1 MIPPSTFLASHGKAL
16 AARLFE
22 DIRQLCEDL
31 PGVTREAYGASETAA
46 LDYLAG
52 AARKHGVEAS
62 LDRAANLALA
72 LPGDDLSRPGLLIG
86 SHLDSVPHGGNY
98 DGLAGVIAG
107 FLCLAGL
114 IREGVTPP
122 CPIRVMGFR
131 CEESAWF
138 NKPYIGSSL
147 ALGLLDPAFLL
158 TPHRSGIGTLY
169 ECLKRAGADADAA
182 ARGEPLM
189 DMGSVAA
196 YVELHIEQGPAM
208 IAQGAPVAVVPG
220 IRGNARF
227 PEVRVTG
234 QAGHSGAVPRELRRD
249 AVFAFAEFVT
259 ALDRLWADM
268 LLEGRDLVVTCGVAH
283 TDPAHEAMTRIPD
296 EVRTCLDVR
305 SLRQGDLD
313 EFLERLAPKLGAI
326 EARRGVSIDLGK
338 RLSSAPAVCSPRL
351 QGRLTACQRELGLP
365 MASIP
370 SGAGHDAAM
379 FAKAG
384 VESAMIFV
392 RNDNGSHNPAESM
405 DLDDFMAGVELL
417 DRFARTFSP
426 ASPA

>member
-1 MIPPSTFLASHGKAL
+1 MIPPSIFLANQGKAL
-16 AARLFE
+16 AAALLE
-22 DIRQLCEDL
+22 DIRLLSEDL
-31 PGVTREAYGASETAA
+31 PGVTREAYGASETAT
-46 LDYLAG
+46 LEYLSAT
-52 AARKHGVEAS
+52 AAKHGMRAS
-62 LDRAANLALA
+62 LDRAANLVLS
-72 LPGDDLSRPGLLIG
+72 LPGDDLALPGLLIG

-98 DGLAGVIAG
+98 DGLAGVAAG

-114 IREGVTPP
+114 VRDGVTPP
-122 CPIRVMGFR
+122 CPVRVIGLR

-138 NKPYIGSSL
+138 GKPYIGSSL
-147 ALGLLDPAFLL
+147 ALGLLDPAFLS
-158 TPHRSGIGTLY
+158 TPHRSGRGTLY
-169 ECLKRAGADADAA
+169 ERLKGVGADAEAA
-182 ARGEPLM
+182 ARGEALM
-189 DMGSVAA
+189 DTRSVAA
-196 YVELHIEQGPAM
+196 YMELHIEQGPAM
-208 IAQGAPVAVVPG
+208 TAQGTPVAAVPG
-220 IRGNARF
+220 IRGNVRF
-227 PEVRVTG
+227 PEARITG

-259 ALDRLWADM
+259 VLDRLWADM
-268 LLEGRDLVVTCGVAH
+268 LMEGRDLAVTCGVAH

-313 EFLERLAPKLGAI
+313 EFLERLAPRLGGI

-351 QGRLTACQRELGLP
+351 LDRLKACQRELGL
-365 MASIP
+365 ATAEIP

-392 RNDNGSHNPAESM
+392 RNANGSHNPAEAM

-417 DRFARTFSP
+417 DRFARSYSP
-426 ASPA
+426 AAAS